1 MKDLHDAILNL
12 RPVPTINGPRDAY
25 AWAGGYETA
34 RRDAAVLVAE
44 YRQKLGRPWKAT
56 EEDLVAHGEAADFA
70 EWEVWMRAQGIN
82 PLESGTY
89 AVACAVADAMCPP
102 PSPLANVLYD
112 LIDDCF
118 EKGRTPTP
126 EEIEPFLMPKV
137 KALVWRWVQY
147 RAAWIATVGE
157 DSDHE
162 YWVQGEDGRFRWT
175 CMTLGAGNA
184 HGHCPTLELAQAA
197 AQDHWERRAME
208 FYKEAFE

>member
-1 MKDLHDAILNL
+1 MSQQAILEAL
-12 RPVPTINGPRDAY
+12 TAARDAMTNQRY
-25 AWAGGYETA
+25 MKPCIDMEEAWAKV
-34 RRDAAVLVAE
+34 DAA
-44 YRQKLGRPWKAT
+44 
-56 EEDLVAHGEAADFA
+56 
-70 EWEVWMRAQGIN
+70 I
-82 PLESGTY
+82 
-89 AVACAVADAMCPP
+89 CAMT

-118 EKGRTPTP
+118 EKGRTPTL
-126 EEIEPFLMPKV
+126 EEIEPFLRPKV

-197 AQDHWERRAME
+197 AQDHWERRANE
-208 FYKEAFE
+208 FFKEAFE